1 MNILLVDDEPILVE
15 SIRIGL
21 ENRGYPVIGANSAR
35 QALDL
40 LHRGGHTI
48 DLVIT
53 DYMMPAM
60 NGMEL
65 LAAIRRNRPTLP
77 VMIMTAYADTSLV
90 IEAMKNHCDAFIEKP
105 FTPVALI
112 SEIERVKLNLLRNTP
127 SNDLRQSLP
136 RIVHQIN
143 NPLLAISGFAELIR
157 LNWGNGD
164 VFKKYAEKILDAVE
178 QIAQINKDI
187 INAGSMVEDR
197 FEPVELDTLLD
208 RCLEMF
214 DGLFILKNIQVDKQ
228 ISMGR
233 MRIVGDQFGLEQVF
247 KNLFLNAVDA
257 MDGMPEKKLNVTVS
271 PRWDLVLVEIIV
283 KDTGCGIRKELL
295 QKIFDPYFTNKC
307 NGNGLGLEI
316 IKNVVEKHGG
326 KVFVNSNVGIG
337 SAFTVYLPAIQMER
351 DEKYF
356 DRVIEK

>member
-1 MNILLVDDEPILVE
+1 MNILLVDDEPVLVE

-21 ENRGYPVIGANSAR
+21 ENKGYVVIEANNAR
-35 QALDL
+35 KAMDL
-40 LHRGGHTI
+40 LHRGGQII

-65 LAAIRRNRPTLP
+65 LTTIRRNRPTLP

-105 FTPVALI
+105 FTPEALI

-127 SNDLRQSLP
+127 SNDLRQFLP

-187 INAGSMVEDR
+187 INAGSMVEGR
-197 FEPVELDTLLD
+197 FEPVEIDTLLD

-214 DGLFILKNIQVDKQ
+214 HGLLILKNIQVHKQ

-257 MDGMPEKKLNVTVS
+257 MDGMPEKKLNVTVT
-271 PRWDLVLVEIIV
+271 PRRDLTLVEIIV

-295 QKIFDPYFTNKC
+295 QKIFEPYFTNKRD
-307 NGNGLGLEI
+307 GNGLGLEI
-316 IKNVVEKHGG
+316 TKNVVEKHGG
-326 KVFVNSNVGIG
+326 KVFVDSNVGIG
-337 SAFTVYLPAIQMER
+337 SAFAVHLPAIQMER
-351 DEKYF
+351 DEKCF
-356 DRVIEK
+356 D